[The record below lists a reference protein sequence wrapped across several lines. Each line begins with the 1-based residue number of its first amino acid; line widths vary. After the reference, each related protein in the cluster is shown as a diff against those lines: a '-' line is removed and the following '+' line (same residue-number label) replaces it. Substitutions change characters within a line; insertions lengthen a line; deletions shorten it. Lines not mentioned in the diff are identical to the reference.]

1 MKPGSNPVR
10 ERHSTV
16 SEWVEQHRR
25 LDKMLY
31 DMMPSTFMEIKEYP
45 KELEQK
51 EGKEVATKDQ
61 REHGLVVNEFNSPWF
76 SSRMMSPFLPI
87 LQSMEQEMRE
97 LDSRMM
103 APWMRMEQQMR
114 HLDNRLQDLKKDLEF
129 EEKDGVVKYKIQTTG
144 FKPES
149 IKMTLVGDE
158 LSIEAKE
165 EDRVEEGETTRRSSR
180 HMYRSFTLPR
190 GVRQDDIT
198 TSLSDKGELTVSFKL
213 PEPVHIP
220 IGQQAEQAK
229 LHASSGK

>member
-1 MKPGSNPVR
+1 M
-10 ERHSTV
+10 
-16 SEWVEQHRR
+16 
-25 LDKMLY
+25 
-31 DMMPSTFMEIKEYP
+31 
-45 KELEQK
+45 
-51 EGKEVATKDQ
+51 
-61 REHGLVVNEFNSPWF
+61 
-76 SSRMMSPFLPI
+76 
-87 LQSMEQEMRE
+87 
-97 LDSRMM
+97 
-103 APWMRMEQQMR
+103 
-114 HLDNRLQDLKKDLEF
+114 QDLKKDLEF

-149 IKMTLVGDE
+149 IKVKVNETILAVMSAIIDKLNHLMNYPLHEIVQMTLVGDE